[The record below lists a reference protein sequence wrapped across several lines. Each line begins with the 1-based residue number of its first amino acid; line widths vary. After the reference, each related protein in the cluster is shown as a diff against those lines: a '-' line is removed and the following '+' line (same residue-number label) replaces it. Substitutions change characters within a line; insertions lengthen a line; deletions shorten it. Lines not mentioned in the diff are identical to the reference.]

1 MRKKLTIVLA
11 LALLL
16 AVMAFM
22 LWDLFF
28 NNPDGN
34 SNPYAYDLKSFKT
47 GDTTL
52 IMYAEAQH
60 FNTGLKV
67 AHGIAIDRADRIY
80 VCGENSVEVFDSSGN
95 RVTRFPISGTAHCI
109 AVDEKFRIYL
119 GMQDHVEIYQ
129 IDGRQIKKWKSFGS
143 QSTIT
148 SIAVANNAVFIADAG
163 RKVVYH
169 CDYEGNIL
177 KKIGEKDPART
188 IPGFVIPSP
197 YFDLNI
203 GINGELWVVNPGRHR
218 FEKYNSDGD
227 LTSSWGVASMMMEG
241 FCGCCNPSN
250 FVILSDGSFVTAEK
264 GIERVKVYDPNGN
277 FRWVVAGSDAFIEG
291 TQGIDLARD
300 SKDRII
306 LLDPEKNQIR
316 IFTLIKPIN

>member
-1 MRKKLTIVLA
+1 MGKKSTIVLA
-11 LALLL
+11 LALLF

-34 SNPYAYDLKSFKT
+34 SNPYAYDLKLLKT

-52 IMYAEAQH
+52 IMYTEAQH
-60 FNTGLKV
+60 FNTGIKV
-67 AHGIAIDRADRIY
+67 VHGIAIDGANRMY
-80 VCGENSVEVFDSSGN
+80 VCGENSVEVFDSAGN
-95 RVTRFPISGTAHCI
+95 RVTTFPISGTAHCI
-109 AVDEKFRIYL
+109 AVDENNQIYL
-119 GMQDHVEIYQ
+119 GMQDHIEIYQ
-129 IDGRQIKKWKSFGS
+129 IDGRQIKKWKSVGS

-148 SIAVANNAVFIADAG
+148 SIAVANNAAYIADAG

-218 FEKYNSDGD
+218 FEKYNSEGD
-227 LTSSWGVASMMMEG
+227 LTSSWGVASMTMEG

-250 FVILSDGSFVTAEK
+250 FVILSNGSFVTAEK

-277 FRWVVAGSDAFIEG
+277 FMWVVAGSDAFIEG

-316 IFTLIKPIN
+316 IFTLTKPKN